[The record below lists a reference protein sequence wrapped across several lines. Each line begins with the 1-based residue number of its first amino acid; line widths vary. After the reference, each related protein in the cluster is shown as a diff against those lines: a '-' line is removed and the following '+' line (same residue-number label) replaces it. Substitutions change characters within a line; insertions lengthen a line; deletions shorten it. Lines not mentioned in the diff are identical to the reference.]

1 MHKFQCPCCDYFS
14 LDRRAEYDICRVCY
28 WEDDGNELNNLDTH
42 SGPNHMTLREARTN
56 FRDFGAC
63 DKAMQKNVLSVDQ
76 RKKYSFKER
85 DS

>member
-14 LDRRAEYDICRVCY
+14 LDRLAEYDICRVCY
-28 WEDDGNELNNLDTH
+28 WEDDGNDLNSLDAH

-56 FRDFGAC
+56 FREFGAC
-63 DKAMQKNVLSVDQ
+63 DNAMQKKVLSVDQ